1 MSGGHFNYDQY
12 RIRTIA
18 ETIRSII
25 DNNTKKDQW
34 GYAGNYNEE
43 TLKYFERAIEIL
55 KIAEVY
61 TQRIDWLVSGDDGE
75 ETFMKRLHKELAEI
89 KAIPIEPPVMQK
101 IAVVIE
107 DLFKLYEQGDFSN
120 GVECCGMDQ
129 GYIHA
134 RDYINNLR
142 IDWNKIKAESNFSV

>member
-1 MSGGHFNYDQY
+1 MKTKN
-12 RIRTIA
+12 IEI
-18 ETIRSII
+18 II
-25 DNNTKKDQW
+25 DGKHSYGVNLQTK
-34 GYAGNYNEE
+34 
-43 TLKYFERAIEIL
+43 LKNHIIVAKMHTAL
-55 KIAEVY
+55 M
-61 TQRIDWLVSGDDGE
+61 Q
-75 ETFMKRLHKELAEI
+75 
-89 KAIPIEPPVMQK
+89 AIPIEPPVMQK

>member
-89 KAIPIEPPVMQK
+89 KAIPIEPLVMQK
-101 IAVVIE
+101 IAGIIKE
-107 DLFKLYEQGDFSN
+107 LEEQYDNGAPLTPYGENFKE
-120 GVECCGMDQ
+120 
-129 GYIHA
+129 GYLKALHHI
-134 RDYINNLR
+134 RLKIN
-142 IDWNKIKAESNFSV
+142 DSNFSA